1 MSLNDCVRKTSRLV
15 VAFTAIPA
23 LAAAFLP
30 VRTAMA
36 QMPPSASTVRAAAA
50 TSDSWPRSFP
60 SPEGNILFYQ
70 PQLDEWDGV
79 KFDAHAAVAI
89 EQNDKTKPP
98 VYGVIWVSSRTEV
111 DKEARKVTFLDMT
124 IQKAS
129 FPSEPESADRYMAAM
144 QKIVLNRTRTIG
156 LDRLEAA
163 MAEKAARGATSG
175 KTLKNDPPRIIFVE
189 VPTLHV
195 PIDGAPVM
203 KPTGV
208 AGYDRVLNTRQL
220 IVSETASKQMYL
232 RIYDGWMTAASLD
245 GPWTVAAAPP
255 KGLDDAM
262 KAVLQKTP
270 VDLLEGTNPED
281 AGEGKEVKPPSLAK
295 GPVPAIHV
303 STSATEIIVTD
314 GAANF
319 VPLDGTQLLYIS
331 NTTSNVFRALADQS
345 LYVLLSGR
353 WFRAAS
359 TSGPWTHVPGGQL
372 PADFKAIPD
381 NSPKENVKASIPGTP
396 QAKEALIANAI
407 PQTATV
413 RRDQTHLDSVI
424 YDGEPRFEPI
434 EGTAL
439 FYAVNC
445 NIPVIK
451 IDNVSYYAVKDA
463 VWFTAAHAVGPWSVA
478 SAVPAVMYTIPP
490 SSPLYYVTFVKVY
503 NSTYDDVQVGYTS
516 GYYGSVA
523 EDEDDDGEADYVVY
537 GTGYDYD
544 PWISDYWWGYPY
556 AWGWGYGM
564 AWTPWCGWAWG
575 YGGYW
580 GWNSIGGIGWGWG
593 TGPWGGAVAWGP
605 RGFVGTTGNVFNRW
619 GANSVVSR
627 HGAGYNR
634 MNGNYYTR
642 DFGAAYNSRT
652 GTLAAGHKATVGNVF
667 SGNSA
672 SAGRGIVYNPNTGN
686 ATRVGGIRGDN
697 AGAVKIGDNVFAGKD
712 GNVYRKGEDGWNQ
725 VGRDQPKARDRDTMR
740 AEGERP
746 KIDRDSMER
755 SRPDR
760 ETMERLD
767 REQKN
772 RDFGDKRSRD
782 FSSYDR
788 SRSIDRGRAP
798 SYSRG
803 GYGGGGMRGG
813 GMRGGGMRGGGRRR

>member
-1 MSLNDCVRKTSRLV
+1 MSIIDHARRATRLFV
-15 VAFTAIPA
+15 SVAATAT
-23 LAAAFLP
+23 LATAFLP
-30 VRTAMA
+30 VRAAMA
-36 QMPPSASTVRAAAA
+36 QMPPSSTAVRGAAAA
-50 TSDSWPRSFP
+50 NDAWPRSFP
-60 SPEGNILFYQ
+60 SPEGTILFYQ
-70 PQLDEWDGV
+70 PQLDEWDGA

-89 EQNDKTKPP
+89 EKKDTSKPP

-111 DKEARKVTFLDMT
+111 DKDTRKVTFLEMT
-124 IQKAS
+124 IQKAN
-129 FPSEPESADRYMAAM
+129 FPSEPENADRYMSEM
-144 QKIVLNRTRTIG
+144 QKIVLNRTRTIS

-175 KTLKNDPPRIIFVE
+175 KALKNEPPKIIFVE

-195 PIDGAPVM
+195 PIDGTPVF

-208 AGYDRVLNTRQL
+208 GGFERVLNTKQL

-232 RIYDGWMTAASLD
+232 RIYDGWMTAPSLE
-245 GPWTVAAAPP
+245 GPWTVAANPP
-255 KGLDDAM
+255 KGLGDAM
-262 KAVLQKTP
+262 NEVLKKYQ

-281 AGEGKEVKPPSLAK
+281 AGEGKAVKPPSLEK

-303 STSATEIIVTD
+303 STSATEIIVSE
-314 GAANF
+314 GPANF
-319 VPLDGTQLLYIS
+319 VPVDGTQLLYVS
-331 NTTSNVFRALADQS
+331 NTTSNVFKALADQN

-353 WFRAAS
+353 WFRAAG
-359 TSGPWTHVPGGQL
+359 TGGPWTHVPGGQL

-413 RRDQTHLDSVI
+413 RRDQTHIDSVV

-445 NIPVIK
+445 NTPVIK

-463 VWFTAAHAVGPWSVA
+463 VWFTAAHATGPWSVA

-503 NSTYDDVQVGYTS
+503 NSTYDDVQVGYTP

-523 EDEDDDGEADYVVY
+523 EDEDEDGEADYVVY

-556 AWGWGYGM
+556 AWGWGYGL

-605 RGFVGTTGNVFNRW
+605 RGFIGTTGNVFNRW

-642 DFGAAYNSRT
+642 DLGAAYNSRT
-652 GTLAAGHKATVGNVF
+652 GTLAAGRKATVGNVF
-667 SGNSA
+667 SGNSVT
-672 SAGRGIVYNPNTGN
+672 AGKGIVYNPNTGN
-686 ATRVGGIRGDN
+686 ATRVGGIRGEN
-697 AGAVKIGDNVFAGKD
+697 AGAVKLGDNVFAGKD
-712 GNVYRKGEDGWNQ
+712 GNVYRKGEDGWSQ
-725 VGRDQPKARDRDTMR
+725 VGRDEPKARDRADRADTMR
-740 AEGERP
+740 EERQ
-746 KIDRDSMER
+746 
-755 SRPDR
+755 RPDR

-798 SYSRG
+798 NPSFNRG
-803 GYGGGGMRGG
+803 SYGGGGMRGG